1 MLGKV
6 INMSPMK
13 IYAYKIIPLYGK
25 VYLMPNYS
33 TGTKHLTFIN
43 AQVQKLEE
51 LEEETAYSYLICM
64 YNNTLHISEKELMVH
79 NNNGVPYRANILMYL
94 KYSIAITTR
103 HYYVCCRDGDFTE
116 LIVTVFGKTDQLV
129 RNLIF
134 MYTSNN
140 CSDMVDANRNV
151 E

>member
-51 LEEETAYSYLICM
+51 LEEETAYTSYVC
-64 YNNTLHISEKELMVH
+64 T
-79 NNNGVPYRANILMYL
+79 
-94 KYSIAITTR
+94 TTR
-103 HYYVCCRDGDFTE
+103 F
-116 LIVTVFGKTDQLV
+116 ISAQ
-129 RNLIF
+129 RN
-134 MYTSNN
+134 
-140 CSDMVDANRNV
+140 
-151 E
+151 

>member
-1 MLGKV
+1 M
-6 INMSPMK
+6 
-13 IYAYKIIPLYGK
+13 
-25 VYLMPNYS
+25 YS
-33 TGTKHLTFIN
+33 
-43 AQVQKLEE
+43 
-51 LEEETAYSYLICM
+51 M
-64 YNNTLHISEKELMVH
+64 YNNTLHISAKELIVH

-103 HYYVCCRDGDFTE
+103 HYYVCCRDDDYR
-116 LIVTVFGKTDQLV
+116 IKVTVFGKTDQLV

-140 CSDMVDANRNV
+140 CSDTVYANRNV

>member
-43 AQVQKLEE
+43 AQVKKLEE
-51 LEEETAYSYLICM
+51 LEEET
-64 YNNTLHISEKELMVH
+64 NTLHISAKKLMVH

-94 KYSIAITTR
+94 KNVVI
-103 HYYVCCRDGDFTE
+103 TE

-129 RNLIF
+129 RK
-134 MYTSNN
+134 
-140 CSDMVDANRNV
+140 
-151 E
+151 